1 MGCKARTPLDLT
13 HAWAMLGEW
22 AGTVAFP
29 IPEQGGEWPRH
40 GHGLYLRPNFIH
52 RTPPFLTWA
61 RPIFEQGAL
70 SPMSVFPADFPIL
83 CLPGDKLFQSKDL
96 DDAYCLPPIVHAFQ
110 GNKVRMGK
118 KLQKWQKQG
127 PYPLAVALL
136 GIDQLP
142 PLWAHPTGSIFV
154 RGSKFVARPHVAEQR
169 KLTHIQ
175 VLLLQSLW
183 TPEAMPHRYNDHTPW
198 PQDCRSMQVCCGQ
211 NASLQL
217 PTNEVSP
224 LLEMLQ
230 KKLKLETGNPEL
242 TVNEILASHSDP
254 KYSEWKAVVFESTVW
269 QLNPTDTGYLD
280 AQCTGLGGG
289 QLDDDWD
296 VLLAC
301 RKEAHVYGP
310 SLSKQDDWNAKS
322 GTIAGTAHTQ
332 EYLLLHLAMFPIGL
346 HAWSNVLGMPT
357 AHQLQAQIIYRAKKV
372 LEFGPITP
380 AHRKPPWPG
389 YKQSLR
395 FFTKLL
401 SEHPLVGICRPPN
414 PLPAETLKASGYMGV
429 QYTFEVIARA
439 PMQEWCG
446 KRSWLNSPTLKE
458 EQYLQP

>member
-1 MGCKARTPLDLT
+1 MTESKAELNAGLIIVTGHTPARPDDIDMAQEPTVPEHTQGADMSSTATSDVTMSDASHSRAHKSRRIDNPRDNRSPDDWVAELRTSRASFLATTAVPEDPAEALRGGLLLTPLMGCKARTPLDWT

-29 IPEQGGEWPRH
+29 IPAHGVEWPRH
-40 GHGLYLRPNFIH
+40 GHGIYLRPNFIH

-70 SPMSVFPADFPIL
+70 SPMSVFPSDFPIL

-110 GNKVRMGK
+110 GNKVRIGK

-154 RGSKFVARPHVAEQR
+154 RGSKFVAKPHVAEQR
-169 KLTHIQ
+169 KLTHMQ

-198 PQDCRSMQVCCGQ
+198 PQDCQSMQVCCGQ

-217 PTNEVSP
+217 PTNEVRP
-224 LLEMLQ
+224 LLEILQ
-230 KKLKLETGNPEL
+230 KKLNLETGNPEL
-242 TVNEILASHSDP
+242 TINEILASHADP
-254 KYSEWKAVVFESTVW
+254 KYSEWKTVVFESTIW

-289 QLDDDWD
+289 ELDDDWD

-310 SLSKQDDWNAKS
+310 SLSK
-322 GTIAGTAHTQ
+322 T
-332 EYLLLHLAMFPIGL
+332 
-346 HAWSNVLGMPT
+346 
-357 AHQLQAQIIYRAKKV
+357 R
-372 LEFGPITP
+372 
-380 AHRKPPWPG
+380 
-389 YKQSLR
+389 
-395 FFTKLL
+395 
-401 SEHPLVGICRPPN
+401 
-414 PLPAETLKASGYMGV
+414 
-429 QYTFEVIARA
+429 
-439 PMQEWCG
+439 
-446 KRSWLNSPTLKE
+446 
-458 EQYLQP
+458 

>member
-1 MGCKARTPLDLT
+1 
-13 HAWAMLGEW
+13 MLGEW

-29 IPEQGGEWPRH
+29 IPAHGVEWPRH
-40 GHGLYLRPNFIH
+40 GHGIYLRPNFIH

-70 SPMSVFPADFPIL
+70 SPMSVFPSNFPIL

-110 GNKVRMGK
+110 GNKVRIGK

-154 RGSKFVARPHVAEQR
+154 RGSKFVAKPYVAPNLPTCKYYCSRAFGRQ
-169 KLTHIQ
+169 KQCPIATMTIHHGPKIANPCK
-175 VLLLQSLW
+175 S
-183 TPEAMPHRYNDHTPW
+183 
-198 PQDCRSMQVCCGQ
+198 SCGQ

-217 PTNEVSP
+217 HTNEVRP
-224 LLEMLQ
+224 LLEILR
-230 KKLKLETGNPEL
+230 KKLNLETGNPEL
-242 TVNEILASHSDP
+242 TINEILASHADP
-254 KYSEWKAVVFESTVW
+254 KYSEWKTVVFESTIW

-289 QLDDDWD
+289 ELDDDWD

-310 SLSKQDDWNAKS
+310 SMCM
-322 GTIAGTAHTQ
+322 G
-332 EYLLLHLAMFPIGL
+332 LL
-346 HAWSNVLGMPT
+346 
-357 AHQLQAQIIYRAKKV
+357 
-372 LEFGPITP
+372 
-380 AHRKPPWPG
+380 
-389 YKQSLR
+389 
-395 FFTKLL
+395 
-401 SEHPLVGICRPPN
+401 
-414 PLPAETLKASGYMGV
+414 
-429 QYTFEVIARA
+429 
-439 PMQEWCG
+439 
-446 KRSWLNSPTLKE
+446 
-458 EQYLQP
+458 